1 MKIGKYRVTSA
12 FTIVELLVVIV
23 VIGVLV
29 SITVVSYSGITN
41 RAVIANA
48 QSDLS
53 NASKKL
59 KIYQL
64 NNQDE
69 NYPIDKATAIAAKLI
84 PDDTNYSYYVDN
96 TTNPKTFCISY
107 INQDSNIAYSINQDG
122 SPIPAPYCP
131 FLYLD
136 ASNPNSYPGS
146 GTTWYDLSGLSNN
159 ATLTNGPT
167 FTPDS
172 GGAFSFD
179 GVNDYARATGNSINA
194 GSWDYEVATFS
205 IWIKPSSTAPTTD
218 QNIITIETAFEIA
231 INNRDNGF
239 SSVKYAS
246 VPWAWR
252 GIVSNDI
259 TNDTWNNLVYVH
271 TLYNRKIYVNGN
283 VVFTSSDTGGLWLG
297 TATYPY
303 MTIGARYSGTTANTL
318 GQIND
323 VRVYGRALSSDE
335 VLQNF
340 NNTKGRYGI

>member
-1 MKIGKYRVTSA
+1 MKKPIIISTPSSVVSA

-64 NNQDE
+64 NNEDE
-69 NYPIDKATAIAAKLI
+69 DYPIDEATAIAAKLI

-131 FLYLD
+131 VLYLD

-146 GTTWYDLSGLSNN
+146 GTTWYDLSGYGNDI
-159 ATLTNGPT
+159 TLYNGVG
-167 FTPDS
+167 FDSSS
-172 GGAFSFD
+172 GGSLTFD
-179 GVNDYARATGNSINA
+179 GVNDWASISGFKSNITGTFTISAWMKFDKYAYMDILQMQGTSAFKWRINGQNTYWNIYNSSRWDNSLSYLMAPNINEWHCYTFTYDGADEKIYLDGVLKNQFTKNITLATPTNFILA
-194 GSWDYEVATFS
+194 
-205 IWIKPSSTAPTTD
+205 PSGG
-218 QNIITIETAFEIA
+218 EILDGA
-231 INNRDNGF
+231 I
-239 SSVKYAS
+239 SSVS
-246 VPWAWR
+246 
-252 GIVSNDI
+252 I
-259 TNDTWNNLVYVH
+259 
-271 TLYNRKIYVNGN
+271 YN
-283 VVFTSSDTGGLWLG
+283 
-297 TATYPY
+297 
-303 MTIGARYSGTTANTL
+303 
-318 GQIND
+318 
-323 VRVYGRALSSDE
+323 RALSNAEIS
-335 VLQNF
+335 VIF
-340 NNTKGRYGI
+340 NALKARYGL